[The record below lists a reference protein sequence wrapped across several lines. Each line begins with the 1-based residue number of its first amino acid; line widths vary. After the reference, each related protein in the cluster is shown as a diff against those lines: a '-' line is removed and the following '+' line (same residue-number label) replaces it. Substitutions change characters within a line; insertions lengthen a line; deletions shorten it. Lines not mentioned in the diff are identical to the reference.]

1 MKGINI
7 ISAGA
12 LAGALLAL
20 GGCAPRNTVQPVQP
34 VQPAYNNTAPAYNNG
49 SANCY
54 NCATVTDIQPIPE
67 GSGGNATGAVIGAI
81 VGAAVGH
88 QFGGGRGQTAATVG
102 GAAAGAYAG
111 SQYAN
116 GDEYDYRV
124 TVRTDS
130 GETRTFVL
138 DDPPNY
144 GVGTRVR
151 LNSSY

>member
-1 MKGINI
+1 MKGIHI
-7 ISAGA
+7 ISASVVV
-12 LAGALLAL
+12 GALLAL
-20 GGCAPRNTVQPVQP
+20 GGCAPRNSIQPVQP
-34 VQPAYNNTAPAYNNG
+34 VNQPYGATAPAYNNT

-81 VGAAVGH
+81 IGAAVGH

-111 SQYAN
+111 SEYAN

-130 GETRTFVL
+130 GEVRTFIL

-151 LNSSY
+151 LNSGY

>member
-1 MKGINI
+1 MKGIHL
-7 ISAGA
+7 ISASA
-12 LAGALLAL
+12 LIGALLAL
-20 GGCAPRNTVQPVQP
+20 GGCAPRNNIQPVQP
-34 VQPAYNNTAPAYNNG
+34 VQPAYNNTAPAYNN
-49 SANCY
+49 ANASCY
-54 NCATVTDIQPIPE
+54 NCATVTDIQPIPQ
-67 GSGGNATGAVIGAI
+67 GSGGNTTGAVIGAI
-81 VGAAVGH
+81 IGAAVGH

-130 GETRTFVL
+130 GQMRTFVL

-151 LNSSY
+151 LND